1 MFNNGKL
8 LPILL
13 PSQNKKFQIMNIASN
28 KALRKSAQIIVS
40 TICLVAT
47 LACGEGNGAHI
58 PSIASRDTLKTPP
71 CRREAVKYTTSGND
85 IAAIEITSA
94 GNYMVI
100 PTMDSI
106 ALHNARKQFSIN
118 KVNTFLRK
126 KTVNG
131 AENVICGRFTKRSKG
146 AFTLENYGS
155 LEHQTGNKLKLT
167 AEKGKSYELDCIAS
181 IKRNSLDKL
190 NASVCRTWE
199 LTEVETFIYDED
211 EKELDNHTFSSETMS
226 RDYSKYLIMTEYGT
240 FASIDKD
247 GKTNSIGKWK
257 WSDPTNKIFR
267 YRYRGDV
274 GNYGYIQ
281 VDFDGT
287 TMYLQETFSEY
298 DIKHLQKIKYV
309 IISRCKPV
317 YRSNLK

>member
-1 MFNNGKL
+1 
-8 LPILL
+8 
-13 PSQNKKFQIMNIASN
+13 MNIASN
-28 KALRKSAQIIVS
+28 IALRKSAQIIVS
-40 TICLVAT
+40 TICLVAI

-58 PSIASRDTLKTPP
+58 PSIASRDTLNTPP
-71 CRREAVKYTTSGND
+71 CRSEAAKYTTSGNN
-85 IAAIEITSA
+85 IAVIEITSA

-100 PTMDSI
+100 PVMDSTVRQNI
-106 ALHNARKQFSIN
+106 RKQFSIS

-126 KTVNG
+126 KTVSV
-131 AENVICGRFTKRSKG
+131 AENVTCGRFTKRGSG

-155 LEHQTGNKLKLT
+155 LEYKTGNKLKLT
-167 AEKGKSYELDCIAS
+167 DEKGKSYELDYATS

-199 LTEVETFIYDED
+199 LAEVETFVYDED
-211 EKELDNHTFSSETMS
+211 EKKLDNHAFSDETMY
-226 RDYSKYLIMTEYGT
+226 RDYSKYFIMTEYGT

-257 WSDPTNKIFR
+257 WSDQTNRIFR
-267 YRYRGDV
+267 YCYRGDI

-287 TMYLQETFSEY
+287 TMYLKETFSEY

-317 YRSNLK
+317 YRSNFK